1 MYICMCIYI
10 GFSGG
15 AMVKNPPAN
24 AGDKRCGFHP
34 WVRKIPWRREWQST
48 SVFLPVKSYGQRS
61 LVGYSPWGHKESD
74 MTEHKYVGIY
84 LCVCVCVCM
93 CVCVCIY
100 ILFQILFRYR
110 LLQDIEYSFLCYR
123 KHVSVCQAHT

>member
-84 LCVCVCVCM
+84 LCVCVCVYV
-93 CVCVCIY
+93 CVCVHI
-100 ILFQILFRYR
+100 
-110 LLQDIEYSFLCYR
+110 YSFSDSFPIQVITRY
-123 KHVSVCQAHT
+123 

>member
-1 MYICMCIYI
+1 M
-10 GFSGG
+10 
-15 AMVKNPPAN
+15 
-24 AGDKRCGFHP
+24 
-34 WVRKIPWRREWQST
+34 
-48 SVFLPVKSYGQRS
+48 
-61 LVGYSPWGHKESD
+61 GYSPWGHKESD
-74 MTEHKYVGIY
+74 MTEYKYVGIY
-84 LCVCVCVCM
+84 LCVCVCVYV